1 MKQII
6 KKGFLCVMCLGF
18 FIAVNGVSI
27 KNCWVVF
34 AVETLPESSLK
45 VEEAITSQLEEFDY
59 GELENFF
66 ETEIDST
73 LFNNQSLKEVLKNMV
88 VNGDGLGIDK
98 VWKLIVDKTV
108 GEIGTVLKLV
118 ALIVAIVGFGAFSQL
133 LEEYTKNGSGIASV
147 INFFILTLILSI
159 IAKIIADFIG
169 DTTNLLYKIKQMME
183 IIFPLLLSLLITI
196 GGASSSKTFEPAVVV
211 LTGGVIELIVYLTTT
226 VVTIYLVLSVL
237 GELTKAVKLNNLKSF
252 IISTYKWAIGL
263 IFTIFMGYL
272 SLSGITA
279 SSSDKISIKTAK
291 YALKSYIPLVGG
303 YVSDSYEIFRVGSVL
318 LKNSIGVIGV
328 VLLFALVIGKVL
340 TLILY
345 NLGFKLASGLSEP
358 LATNKI
364 SGFLS
369 SLSTI
374 FNLLIAGVVACFLM
388 CCLTLLIIISTANTV

>member
-1 MKQII
+1 MKKVIRN
-6 KKGFLCVMCLGF
+6 GFLCFVVLGF
-18 FIAVNGVSI
+18 FVTINNKQLGNRAVALAVNDDI
-27 KNCWVVF
+27 
-34 AVETLPESSLK
+34 TTK
-45 VEEAITSQLEEFDY
+45 VEESVINQLEEFDY

-66 ETEIDST
+66 ETEIDEDVFEKKT
-73 LFNNQSLKEVLKNMV
+73 LKEILKDMVLNDE
-88 VNGDGLGIDK
+88 NFGIDK
-98 VWKLIVDKTV
+98 VWQLVVEKTV

-133 LEEYTKNGSGIASV
+133 LEEYTKKGSGIASV

-159 IAKIIADFIG
+159 VAKVIADFIG
-169 DTTNLLYKIKQMME
+169 DTTDLLYKIKKLME

-196 GGASSSKTFEPAVVV
+196 GGTSVSKNFEPAVVV
-211 LTGGVIELIVYLTTT
+211 LTGGVIEILVYLTTT
-226 VVTIYLVLSVL
+226 VVSIYLVLSVL
-237 GELTKAVKLNNLKSF
+237 GELSKAVKLNNLKIF
-252 IISTYKWAIGL
+252 IISTYKWTLGL

-328 VLLFALVIGKVL
+328 VLLFSLIVGKVL
-340 TLILY
+340 TLIVY

-358 LATNKI
+358 IATNKI

-374 FNLLIAGVVACFLM
+374 FNLLIAGIVACFLM
-388 CCLTLLIIISTANTV
+388 CSLTLLIIISTANIA

>member
-1 MKQII
+1 MKRVIRSV
-6 KKGFLCVMCLGF
+6 FLCFVVLGIF
-18 FIAVNGVSI
+18 VTYCDKKLDNFAVA
-27 KNCWVVF
+27 F
-34 AVETLPESSLK
+34 AVEDDSTTN
-45 VEEAITSQLEEFDY
+45 VEEEVVNQLEEFDY

-66 ETEIDST
+66 ETEIDGNIFENKSFKET
-73 LFNNQSLKEVLKNMV
+73 LKDMV
-88 VNGDGLGIDK
+88 VNGEGFGIDK
-98 VWKLIVDKTV
+98 VWQLVVKKTA

-159 IAKIIADFIG
+159 VAKVIADFIG
-169 DTTNLLYKIKQMME
+169 DTTELLYKIKKLME

-196 GGASSSKTFEPAVVV
+196 GGTSASKTFEPAVVV
-211 LTGGVIELIVYLTTT
+211 LTGGVIEVLVYLTTT
-226 VVTIYLVLSVL
+226 VVAIYLVLSVL
-237 GELTKAVKLNNLKSF
+237 GELSKVVKLNNLKNF

-328 VLLFALVIGKVL
+328 VLLFALIIGKVL
-340 TLILY
+340 TLIIY
-345 NLGFKLASGLSEP
+345 NLGFKLASGLAEP
-358 LATNKI
+358 IATNKI

-374 FNLLIAGVVACFLM
+374 FNILIAGIVACFLM
-388 CCLTLLIIISTANTV
+388 CCLTLLIIISTANIV